1 MSEEL
6 KTGVLTMLSALPNID
21 LQTAENLIPS
31 AVLIFLD
38 RTNLQTQDLH
48 PITHAGVIASVTE
61 YLYNRQGTLGSLKE
75 SHAGVQFDYTS
86 DLPEEVLKRIRA
98 YRRVKW

>member
-21 LQTAENLIPS
+21 LQTAEKLIPS

-38 RTNLQTQDLH
+38 RTNLKDEDLH
-48 PITHAGVIASVTE
+48 FITHSGVIAQITE
-61 YLYNRQGTLGSLKE
+61 YLYNRQGTLGSIKE

-86 DLPEEVLKRIRA
+86 DLPEELLKRIRA
-98 YRRVKW
+98 YRRVRW